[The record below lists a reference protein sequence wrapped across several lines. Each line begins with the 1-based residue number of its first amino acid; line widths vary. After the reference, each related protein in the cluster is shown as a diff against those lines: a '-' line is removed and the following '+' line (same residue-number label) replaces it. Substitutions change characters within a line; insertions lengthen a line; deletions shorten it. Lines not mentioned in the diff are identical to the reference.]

1 MGKILVIGE
10 SCKDIFV
17 YCNAQRL
24 APDIP
29 VPVLDVEYITENP
42 GMAMNVKNNIEKLT
56 SDCEIVTNDNWED
69 ITKTRYVHEQSN
81 HTFIRIDS
89 KFNPKPLNLKIEYSN
104 YDLLVISDYNKGFL
118 SEEAIESICKNHR
131 LVFLDTKKKLGT
143 WASQATIIKINDYEY
158 KRSIARLTPHITDKI
173 IHTHGKTGCTFR
185 GEHFPVNEVNVKDS
199 SGAGDAFMAALAV
212 KYLESTDIKLSIK
225 FANKCASQVVAKRG
239 VALI

>member
-1 MGKILVIGE
+1 MAKILVIGE
-10 SCKDIFV
+10 SCKDVFV

-29 VPVLDVEYITENP
+29 VPVLDVNYITENP

-56 SDCEIVTNDNWED
+56 LDCEIATNDNWED
-69 ITKTRYVHEQSN
+69 ITKTRYVHEESN

-104 YDLLVISDYNKGFL
+104 YDLVVISDYNKGFL
-118 SEEAIESICKNHR
+118 SEEAIESICKNHK

-143 WASQATIIKINDYEY
+143 WASHATFIKINDYEY
-158 KRSIARLTPHITDKI
+158 RRSITRLTPYINDKL
-173 IHTHGKTGCTFR
+173 IHTHGGTGCTFR
-185 GEHFPVNEVNVKDS
+185 GEHYPVNEVNVKDT
-199 SGAGDAFMAALAV
+199 SGAGDAFLAALVV
-212 KYLESTDIKLSIK
+212 KFLELEDIKLSIK
-225 FANKCASQVVAKRG
+225 FANQCASQVVAKRG